1 MVGGQNRYESKLARS
16 VAEGGHMIELI
27 RSNDPV
33 LISFATS
40 LLEDAKITHS
50 VADSHMSVIDGSINA
65 VANRVMVAEEQYD
78 DARALLKDAGVS
90 IEDS

>member
-1 MVGGQNRYESKLARS
+1 MARQKG
-16 VAEGGHMIELI
+16 AAMIELL

-33 LISFATS
+33 LISFTAS

-65 VANRVMVAEEQYD
+65 VTNRVLVAEDQLAA
-78 DARALLKDAGVS
+78 ARELLADAGV
-90 IEDS
+90 EV

>member
-1 MVGGQNRYESKLARS
+1 MNRLRPAPLLVGAATIGAM
-16 VAEGGHMIELI
+16 AELL

-40 LLEDAKITHS
+40 LLEDAKIEHS

-65 VANRVMVAEEQYD
+65 VTNRILVA
-78 DARALLKDAGVS
+78 DAQLDEARGLLADAGVTLETS
-90 IEDS
+90 